1 MHASTM
7 VGVSSRMVATHRPR
21 DILWGVSAN
30 TWRVTEWPA
39 WNASLG
45 CLRAEF
51 DNGPKTK
58 FASFLTLYISYL
70 WCQVIR
76 ALDQRVI
83 RLQVNSVD
91 ALTAMN
97 KSPKLRVKTKS
108 NKCHLYI
115 CSSPSCTLQLLSLDQ
130 VELLNEFQRT
140 RDVNADVDEFQT

>member
-1 MHASTM
+1 M
-7 VGVSSRMVATHRPR
+7 
-21 DILWGVSAN
+21 WGAD
-30 TWRVTEWPA
+30 
-39 WNASLG
+39 LG
-45 CLRAEF
+45 RFRAES
-51 DNGPKTK
+51 NLGPKTK
-58 FASFLTLYISYL
+58 FSHLGLLYISHL
-70 WCQVIR
+70 RSQVIR

-108 NKCHLYI
+108 NKCHLYT

-140 RDVNADVDEFQT
+140 RDVNADVDEF